1 MLYLIIFIL
10 IKDCYLIHFDKKLQS
25 TAFNNLNFK
34 MNVSKDSHSEIPKSS
49 ATHIIFFLISK
60 LLEANVYNKLKTVLN
75 KFDSI
80 GYIEMK
86 N

>member
-1 MLYLIIFIL
+1 MLYLINFIL

-49 ATHIIFFLISK
+49 ATHI
-60 LLEANVYNKLKTVLN
+60 LL
-75 KFDSI
+75 KF
-80 GYIEMK
+80 
-86 N
+86 